1 MDRYTDPDFNPLGG
15 ATSDKRSTYYFAKD
29 KSGNYVIQKYRPSN
43 STARTY
49 AYQDDVHI
57 YIYRGSE
64 LYFMLAEALNNL
76 GRVTESSALI
86 NQGVEVFRMA
96 EGHGMGLQMTGPER
110 VR

>member
-57 YIYRGSE
+57 
-64 LYFMLAEALNNL
+64 LYFIVAVSCISCWRRLSIIWD
-76 GRVTESSALI
+76 V
-86 NQGVEVFRMA
+86 
-96 EGHGMGLQMTGPER
+96 
-110 VR
+110 